1 MDNTKRVGKNTEC
14 CYDFL
19 VLVLCFLVQVLVK
32 VIVDNLNFSDFS
44 VELITT
50 DPIGEKYIIYRGKN
64 VQTLFFAII
73 HHLFN

>member
-32 VIVDNLNFSDFS
+32 VN
-44 VELITT
+44 VESL
-50 DPIGEKYIIYRGKN
+50 
-64 VQTLFFAII
+64 
-73 HHLFN
+73 